1 MDWGMLG
8 TGLNIEPRQQ
18 WDYMAY
24 TPRGK
29 ARETYC
35 MRNRKQ
41 FAERNTDELVNNVEL
56 MLKDCE
62 AGELKLE

>member
-1 MDWGMLG
+1 MIVVVAGDNDGNGCGCDGGNRVDWGMLG

-18 WDYMAY
+18 WDYTAY

-35 MRNRKQ
+35 MGSRNCY
-41 FAERNTDELVNNVEL
+41 L
-56 MLKDCE
+56 
-62 AGELKLE
+62 